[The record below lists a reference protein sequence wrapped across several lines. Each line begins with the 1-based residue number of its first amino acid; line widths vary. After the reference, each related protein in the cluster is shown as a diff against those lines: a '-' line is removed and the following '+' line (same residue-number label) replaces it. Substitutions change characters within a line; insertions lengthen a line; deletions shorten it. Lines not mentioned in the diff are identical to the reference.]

1 MKKLKKSI
9 TFIVSISMIATL
21 SACGESLPEGMSQ
34 ELYDTGVN
42 ALKIMDKYNDADINA
57 EEAESRLDAL
67 YDKIDGMDLSD
78 EPNKDEIWSESLQA
92 HMIQS
97 DIILYKNALSGF
109 TSSDT
114 YTIADELRERLELD

>member
-9 TFIVSISMIATL
+9 AFIVSISMIATL

-57 EEAESRLDAL
+57 EEAESRLESL
-67 YDKIDGMDLSD
+67 HDKIDNMDLSD
-78 EPNKDEIWSESLQA
+78 SESVQA
-92 HMIQS
+92 HLIQS
-97 DIILYKNALSGF
+97 DITLFNSRIVL
-109 TSSDT
+109 SSDT

>member
-1 MKKLKKSI
+1 MKKLKKAI
-9 TFIVSISMIATL
+9 TFIVSISLLATF
-21 SACGESLPEGMSQ
+21 SACGKDESLPEGMSQ

-97 DIILYKNALSGF
+97 DIILYKNALLLNK
-109 TSSDT
+109 DT

>member
-1 MKKLKKSI
+1 MKKLTKAI
-9 TFIVSISMIATL
+9 TFIVSISMLATL

-78 EPNKDEIWSESLQA
+78 EPNKDEICSESFQA
-92 HMIQS
+92 LMIQS
-97 DIILYKNALSGF
+97 DIILYKNALLLNK
-109 TSSDT
+109 DT